1 MNLKDGFPDY
11 LPELDKMF
19 QGIAVTGE
27 SSYAPS
33 RSNVHYVST
42 DEDEEE
48 DAEQV
53 TPLSIGSK
61 RSSSSRSTCNT
72 GASPTKRSRRPAIR
86 TMNSNMRNLNVI
98 LENKN
103 EVMRTIWESKQRSVQ
118 EKKEEMRHMIQQ
130 VLQLAREVGA
140 TEKEAAK
147 WVGVLK
153 ITKSESDMAVFIG
166 SAPEGRMAIID
177 YYAGVGN

>member
-1 MNLKDGFPDY
+1 
-11 LPELDKMF
+11 
-19 QGIAVTGE
+19 
-27 SSYAPS
+27 
-33 RSNVHYVST
+33 
-42 DEDEEE
+42 
-48 DAEQV
+48 
-53 TPLSIGSK
+53 
-61 RSSSSRSTCNT
+61 
-72 GASPTKRSRRPAIR
+72 
-86 TMNSNMRNLNVI
+86 MNSNMRNLNVI

-177 YYAGVGN
+177 YYAEVGN